1 MYAHHDYKSKN
12 PLYIIPY
19 IEGVHDYEGIMAG
32 LYQFSD
38 SVPASLIIGAIAIYP
53 ADDTNDHHEVSRLS
67 RDIVD
72 RFIKAH
78 CTGESLESRLIAALA
93 RRMTAPTGGETLQ
106 NIDML
111 YMLMRINDGEPIRE
125 TDPLFSELAATE
137 PIPTTDLRVSE

>member
-38 SVPASLIIGAIAIYP
+38 SVPASQIIGAIAIYP

-72 RFIKAH
+72 RFIKTY
-78 CTGESLESRLIAALA
+78 CRGQSLKASLYAALA

-106 NIDML
+106 NINML
-111 YMLMRINDGEPIRE
+111 HMLIRINDGEPIRE
-125 TDPLFSELAATE
+125 DDALFTELVESE
-137 PIPTTDLRVSE
+137 PIQTLITTTE

>member
-1 MYAHHDYKSKN
+1 
-12 PLYIIPY
+12 
-19 IEGVHDYEGIMAG
+19 MAG
-32 LYQFSD
+32 LFNFSD
-38 SVPASLIIGAIAIYP
+38 GIPANQIIGAIAVYP
-53 ADDTNDHHEVSRLS
+53 ADDTGDHHEVSRTS

-72 RFIKAH
+72 RFIKTY
-78 CTGESLESRLIAALA
+78 CRGQSLKASLYAALA

-125 TDPLFSELAATE
+125 TDPLFSEMAATE